1 MSHAFWANTAI
12 TLRLI
17 LYFTENKSD
26 YYTYLGS
33 LTTPPCFES
42 VTWVVFKEPV
52 EVSEAQVR
60 QHRAYVPF
68 VWNCFIISVAELLNS
83 PVKIWNYLPKIAQ
96 VFIFEISISF
106 H

>member
-1 MSHAFWANTAI
+1 MSYAFWVNTDI

-52 EVSEAQVR
+52 EVSEAQVSH
-60 QHRAYVPF
+60 HRAYIPLVCNF
-68 VWNCFIISVAELLNS
+68 LIYGEAELPNS
-83 PVKIWNYLPKIAQ
+83 PVKI
-96 VFIFEISISF
+96 
-106 H
+106 